1 MHKLHNSIRKTVRT
15 IDGTMSEGVTPAGP
29 RQNNDR
35 LLPSNL
41 VLSVLY
47 IYIELLVLF
56 PLRMEWRKFYW
67 REKFIL
73 DNF

>member
-29 RQNNDR
+29 RQSNNR

-41 VLSVLY
+41 VLSVIY
-47 IYIELLVLF
+47 IYTSSCWFCFHFEWIGMEEILLAGIIYF
-56 PLRMEWRKFYW
+56 R
-67 REKFIL
+67 
-73 DNF
+73 

>member
-29 RQNNDR
+29 RQSNNR

-41 VLSVLY
+41 VLSV
-47 IYIELLVLF
+47 IYIHRVVGFVSTSNGMEEILLAGIIYF
-56 PLRMEWRKFYW
+56 R
-67 REKFIL
+67 
-73 DNF
+73 

>member
-1 MHKLHNSIRKTVRT
+1 MHKLQNSIRKTVRT

-29 RQNNDR
+29 RQSNDR